1 MKRQSFLSI
10 LAPAV
15 VLVFVLLA
23 ACANPGSGP
32 DGGPFD
38 ELPPRIVSLSPQLG
52 QKNASPKRIV
62 LNFDEYIKVADAQE
76 KIIVSPPQVNEPE
89 IKVGGKRISVV
100 LRDTLKDSTTY
111 TVDFSDAIEDY
122 NEGNPM
128 GNFTYYFSTG
138 SRLDTMEV
146 SGHVLKAEDLSPVK
160 GILVGLHS
168 NLSDTAFRR
177 LPFDRV
183 ARTDVEGRFCIKG
196 VAQGEYRIY
205 ALNDQDKDF
214 RFSLKGEEI
223 AFQPATI
230 TTSSFADVRYDTL
243 WADTAHITAI
253 TPVGF
258 THYLPDDVVL
268 LAFRE
273 EGQMRALL
281 KTQRDVPEWFKI
293 YFSAP
298 SDSTPSLRGLNFDEE
313 KLLPIRSEGNDTLTY
328 WVADTALL
336 KQDTLRFELS
346 YLANNDSTFLLETRT
361 DTFEL
366 VPRLTYARREK
377 MKEEDLEKWKKKAER
392 LARRGIPSP
401 STPPREYLRINGL
414 RGRLSPA
421 DNLSFTVSE
430 PLARLDTTA
439 VRLELQVNDSTLNP
453 ARFLLLA
460 DSLNP
465 LAFTLKAEW
474 RPGQQYLLSFDSAA
488 FVSIYDKESE
498 EDDMHVS
505 VGKSDTYGTLFVK
518 LLNADSTMVVQ
529 MLADEKRIYR
539 QVAAKNGVAEFYYLT
554 PGKYY
559 LRAFADTDGNGKW
572 TPGDFDE
579 GRRAEALYYFNAQ
592 IEVRAN
598 WDIDQ
603 TWDIKAL
610 PLTQQRPAQLRKD
623 KKQKK
628 VSTAE
633 RNAERLQKLGRAQ

>member
-1 MKRQSFLSI
+1 MKRPSFLFF

-15 VLVFVLLA
+15 VLVFTLLA

-38 ELPPRIVSLSPQLG
+38 ERPPQIVSLSPQLG
-52 QKNASPKRIV
+52 QRNASPKRIV

-89 IKVGGKRISVV
+89 IKVGGKKISVI

-138 SRLDTMEV
+138 NRLDTMEV

-168 NLSDTAFRR
+168 ELSDTAFRR

-196 VAQGEYRIY
+196 VAKGEYRIY

-223 AFQPATI
+223 AFLPTTI

-243 WADTAHITAI
+243 WADTTHITAI

-298 SDSTPSLRGLNFDEE
+298 SDSTPRLRGLNFDEE
-313 KLLPIRSEGNDTLTY
+313 KLLPIRSGGNDTLTY

-336 KQDTLRFELS
+336 KQDTLSFEIS

-361 DTFEL
+361 DTFDL

-401 STPPREYLRINGL
+401 SAPPREYLKVNGFK
-414 RGRLSPA
+414 GRFSPA
-421 DNLSFTVSE
+421 GNIHFTVSE
-430 PLARLDTTA
+430 PLARLDTAA
-439 VRLELQVNDSTLNP
+439 VRLELQVNDSTLSP

-474 RPGQQYLLSFDSAA
+474 RPGQQYLLSLDSAA
-488 FVSIYDKESE
+488 FVSIYDKENE
-498 EDDMHVS
+498 EEEVHVS
-505 VGKSDTYGTLFVK
+505 IGKSDTYGTLFVK

-539 QVAAKNGVAEFYYLT
+539 QVAAKNGVAEFYYLD

-559 LRAFADTDGNGKW
+559 LRAFADTNGDGKW

-610 PLTQQRPAQLRKD
+610 PLTQQKPAQLRKD

-633 RNAERLQKLGRAQ
+633 RNAERLQKLGRTH